1 MTTMNIML
9 IDKTILTQKFLSD
22 NIHGLDT
29 NIIYCKTLNEGREK
43 LKTEHIDF
51 ICISMYLSDGEGINF
66 SKEIRQI
73 SEYKHIPIIL
83 FTSDDSNELYIKA
96 LKHGITEVF
105 HKKDI
110 KQLIN
115 FIQRFRLQQQPIE
128 GSVLYVEDSKIQ
140 RKTIFDLLTKQKLIV
155 DAFETAEEA
164 WDAYLE
170 KNYDIVITDI
180 VLKGRMTGMSLTN
193 RIRRLDDEKGDV
205 PILALTG
212 FDDVSRRI
220 DLFSLGVNDYIIK
233 PINEGEL
240 LTRVRSLINSKK
252 FYTESL
258 HQKKQAEAADK
269 AKSEFLAN
277 MSHEL
282 RTPMNAIIGFSQLL
296 EMNIEQTLT
305 QQQLENI
312 SEISTAGNHLLN
324 LINEVLDLSKIESG
338 KIELSLEIIS
348 MSNVLADS
356 LQLIEPLAKKRG
368 ISIHL
373 FKGDTKITLDQLHKQ
388 NIKFETDYTRLKQ
401 IIINL
406 LSNAVK
412 YNKDNGKITINCSY
426 TKHNQLRFSVS
437 DTGIGIS
444 RAQQT
449 QLFKPFNRLGENNS
463 EIEGSGIG
471 LVITKK
477 IVDIMGGSLDFESTQ
492 GLGSKFWF
500 ELPIQPIELDKKSL
514 PEKNT
519 VNETAV
525 LHSEDKNT
533 ILYIEDNLT
542 NLRLVEQAFEML
554 PSVTLLNALEPLLG
568 LELAKQHNPDLILLD
583 INLPVMDGFEVLKK
597 IQQEKSISNI
607 PVIAVSASVMSGD
620 IQKGLDAGFNEYIT
634 KPIDIKILLETVKK
648 TLSKKTEP
656 FL

>member
-542 NLRLVEQAFEML
+542 NLRLVEQVFEML